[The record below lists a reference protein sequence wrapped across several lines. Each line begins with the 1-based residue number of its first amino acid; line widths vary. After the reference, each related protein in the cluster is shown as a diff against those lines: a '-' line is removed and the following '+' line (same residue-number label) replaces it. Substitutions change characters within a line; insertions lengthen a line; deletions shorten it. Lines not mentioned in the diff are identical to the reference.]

1 MPNGRDPTRSFLR
14 SKKGS
19 RYDSYNWS
27 QFSDVPPSSTG
38 TEAIDMAAYLKLL
51 GESLC
56 SIGMCLK
63 RQVCDWLITLYYIK
77 HLGASC
83 SKLGLH

>member
-1 MPNGRDPTRSFLR
+1 MPNGRDPTRSILR
-14 SKKGS
+14 GRRG

-27 QFSDVPPSSTG
+27 HFSDVPPSSTG

-63 RQVCDWLITLYYIK
+63 RQVRNS
-77 HLGASC
+77 SC
-83 SKLGLH
+83 VTYVFTDSCCYTYF

>member
-1 MPNGRDPTRSFLR
+1 MINLRDMLR
-14 SKKGS
+14 GPRYDMLRG
-19 RYDSYNWS
+19 RYDSYTTAWS
-27 QFSDVPPSSTG
+27 HFSDVPPSSTG

-63 RQVCDWLITLYYIK
+63 RQVRNSSCVTLV
-77 HLGASC
+77 
-83 SKLGLH
+83 

>member
-14 SKKGS
+14 SKRGS

-38 TEAIDMAAYLKLL
+38 TEAIDMAAHLKLL

-63 RQVCDWLITLYYIK
+63 RQVCTVTLVWFVT
-77 HLGASC
+77 L
-83 SKLGLH
+83 